1 MSKIFLF
8 NIDLISKE
16 DFSNKS
22 LLEIKEE
29 ILDLGE
35 RNEISEILSE
45 VLQITKDGRIEI
57 YLEDTGISGDSGE
70 EILSFIKLIES
81 KFGGFISGSS
91 FEVGKDQPGPVEK
104 WVRGEYSWDLEE
116 KLDEEDSWEDDTFW
130 EDEWNEWNEEWN

>member
-16 DFSNKS
+16 DFTNKP
-22 LLEIKEE
+22 LEKIKER
-29 ILDLGE
+29 ILELGE
-35 RNEISEILSE
+35 GNEISEVLSD
-45 VLQITKDGRIEI
+45 VLQKTKDGRIEI

-70 EILSFIKLIES
+70 EILSFVKLVES
-81 KFGGFISGSS
+81 NIGGFISGSS
-91 FEVGKDQPGPVEK
+91 FEVGKDQPGPVER

-116 KLDEEDSWEDDTFW
+116 KLDEEGSWEDDTYW

>member
-16 DFSNKS
+16 DFTNNS
-22 LLEIKEE
+22 LEKIKER
-29 ILDLGE
+29 ILELGE
-35 RNEISEILSE
+35 GNEISEVLSD
-45 VLQITKDGRIEI
+45 VLQKTKDGRIEI

-70 EILSFIKLIES
+70 EILSFVKLVES
-81 KFGGFISGSS
+81 SLGGFITGSS

-104 WVRGEYSWDLEE
+104 WIRGEYSWDMEE
-116 KLDEEDSWEDDTFW
+116 KLDEDDSWEDDTYW

>member
-16 DFSNKS
+16 NFSNKS
-22 LLEIKEE
+22 LEEIKGK
-29 ILDLGE
+29 ILELGE
-35 RNEISEILSE
+35 NNEISEVFSD
-45 VLQITKDGRIEI
+45 VLQMTKDGRIEI

-70 EILSFIKLIES
+70 EILSFVKLVES
-81 KFGGFISGSS
+81 EIGGFISGSS

-116 KLDEEDSWEDDTFW
+116 KLDEEDSWEADAYW

>member
-16 DFSNKS
+16 DFTNNP
-22 LLEIKEE
+22 LEKIKER
-29 ILDLGE
+29 ILELGE
-35 RNEISEILSE
+35 GNEISEVLSD
-45 VLQITKDGRIEI
+45 VLQKTKDGRIEI

-70 EILSFIKLIES
+70 EILSFVKLVES
-81 KFGGFISGSS
+81 NIGGFISGSS
-91 FEVGKDQPGPVEK
+91 FEVGKDQPGPVER

-116 KLDEEDSWEDDTFW
+116 KLDEGDSWEDDTYW

>member
-35 RNEISEILSE
+35 SNEISEILSE

>member
-16 DFSNKS
+16 DFTNNS
-22 LLEIKEE
+22 LEKIKER
-29 ILDLGE
+29 ILELGE
-35 RNEISEILSE
+35 GNEISEVLSD
-45 VLQITKDGRIEI
+45 VLQKTKDGRIEI

-70 EILSFIKLIES
+70 EILSFVKLVES
-81 KFGGFISGSS
+81 NIGGFISGSS
-91 FEVGKDQPGPVEK
+91 FEVGKDQPGPVER

-116 KLDEEDSWEDDTFW
+116 KLDEGDSWEDDTYW

>member
-16 DFSNKS
+16 DFTNKP
-22 LLEIKEE
+22 LEKIKER
-29 ILDLGE
+29 ILELGE
-35 RNEISEILSE
+35 GNEISEVLSD
-45 VLQITKDGRIEI
+45 VLQKTKDGRIEI

-70 EILSFIKLIES
+70 EILSFVKLVES
-81 KFGGFISGSS
+81 NIGGFISGSS
-91 FEVGKDQPGPVEK
+91 FEVGKDQPGPVER

-116 KLDEEDSWEDDTFW
+116 KLDEGDSWEDETYW

>member
-16 DFSNKS
+16 DFTNKS
-22 LLEIKEE
+22 LEKIKER
-29 ILDLGE
+29 ILELGE
-35 RNEISEILSE
+35 GNEISEVLSD
-45 VLQITKDGRIEI
+45 VLQKTKDGRIEI

-70 EILSFIKLIES
+70 EILSFVKLVES
-81 KFGGFISGSS
+81 NIGGFISGSS
-91 FEVGKDQPGPVEK
+91 FEVGKDQPGPVER

-116 KLDEEDSWEDDTFW
+116 KLDEGDSWEDDTYW

>member
-16 DFSNKS
+16 DFTNKP
-22 LLEIKEE
+22 LEKIKER
-29 ILDLGE
+29 ILELGE
-35 RNEISEILSE
+35 GNEISEVLSD
-45 VLQITKDGRIEI
+45 VLQKTKDGRIEI

-70 EILSFIKLIES
+70 EILSFVKLVES
-81 KFGGFISGSS
+81 NIGGFISGSS
-91 FEVGKDQPGPVEK
+91 FEVGKDQPGPVER

-116 KLDEEDSWEDDTFW
+116 KLDEGDSWEDDTYW

>member
-16 DFSNKS
+16 DFTNKP
-22 LLEIKEE
+22 LEKIKER
-29 ILDLGE
+29 ILELGE
-35 RNEISEILSE
+35 GNEISEVLSD
-45 VLQITKDGRIEI
+45 VLQKTKDGRIEI

-70 EILSFIKLIES
+70 EILSFVKLVES
-81 KFGGFISGSS
+81 NIGGFISGSS
-91 FEVGKDQPGPVEK
+91 FEVGKDQPDPVER

-116 KLDEEDSWEDDTFW
+116 KLDEGDSWEDDTYW

>member
-16 DFSNKS
+16 DFTNNP
-22 LLEIKEE
+22 LEKIKEK

-35 RNEISEILSE
+35 GNEISEVLSD
-45 VLQITKDGRIEI
+45 VLQKTKDGRIEI

-70 EILSFIKLIES
+70 EILSFVKLVES
-81 KFGGFISGSS
+81 NIGGFISGSS
-91 FEVGKDQPGPVEK
+91 FEVGKDQPGPVER

-116 KLDEEDSWEDDTFW
+116 KLDEEDSWEDDTYW

>member
-16 DFSNKS
+16 DFANNS
-22 LLEIKEE
+22 LEKIKER
-29 ILDLGE
+29 ILELGE
-35 RNEISEILSE
+35 GNEISEVLSD
-45 VLQITKDGRIEI
+45 VLQKTKDGRIEI

-70 EILSFIKLIES
+70 EILSFVKLVES
-81 KFGGFISGSS
+81 NIGGFISGSS
-91 FEVGKDQPGPVEK
+91 FEVGKDQPGPVER

-116 KLDEEDSWEDDTFW
+116 KLDEGDSWEDDTYW

>member
-16 DFSNKS
+16 DFTNKP
-22 LLEIKEE
+22 LEKIKEK

-35 RNEISEILSE
+35 GNEISEVLSD
-45 VLQITKDGRIEI
+45 VLQKTKDGRIEI

-70 EILSFIKLIES
+70 EILSFVKLVES
-81 KFGGFISGSS
+81 NIGGFISGSS
-91 FEVGKDQPGPVEK
+91 FEVGKDQPGPVER

-116 KLDEEDSWEDDTFW
+116 KLDEGDSWEDDTYW

>member
-16 DFSNKS
+16 DFTNKP
-22 LLEIKEE
+22 LEKIKEK

-35 RNEISEILSE
+35 GNEISEVLSD
-45 VLQITKDGRIEI
+45 VLQKTKDGRIEI

-70 EILSFIKLIES
+70 EILSFVKLVES
-81 KFGGFISGSS
+81 NIGGFISGSS
-91 FEVGKDQPGPVEK
+91 FEVGKDQPGPVER

-116 KLDEEDSWEDDTFW
+116 KLDEEDSWEDDTYW

>member
-16 DFSNKS
+16 DFTNKP
-22 LLEIKEE
+22 LEKIKEK

-35 RNEISEILSE
+35 GNEISEVLSD
-45 VLQITKDGRIEI
+45 VLQKTKDGRIEI

-70 EILSFIKLIES
+70 EILSFVKLVES
-81 KFGGFISGSS
+81 NIGGFISGSS
-91 FEVGKDQPGPVEK
+91 FEVGKDQPGPVER

-116 KLDEEDSWEDDTFW
+116 KLDEEGSWEDDTYW